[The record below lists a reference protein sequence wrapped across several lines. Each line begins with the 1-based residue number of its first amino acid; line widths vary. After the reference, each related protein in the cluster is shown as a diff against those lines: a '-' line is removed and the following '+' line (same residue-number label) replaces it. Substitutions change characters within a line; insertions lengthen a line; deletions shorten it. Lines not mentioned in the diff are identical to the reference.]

1 MSWKK
6 VYDKLSTQNFIILLI
21 LGSASFFFMNSRFT
35 LGIILGGILSIAN
48 FHLFQETI
56 SRIFSSEAVLRNK
69 KKIVMIK
76 FYFRLAILSIIIYI
90 VITIGFVDLVG
101 LAIGLSIILLSIIG
115 FGILAVWRT
124 SADSI
129 K

>member
-6 VYDKLSTQNFIILLI
+6 VYDELSTQNFIILLI

-48 FHLFQETI
+48 FHLFQGTI
-56 SRIFSSEAVLRNK
+56 ARIFSSEPVSRNK

-90 VITIGFVDLVG
+90 VITIGFVDLLG
-101 LAIGLSIILLSIIG
+101 LAIGLSITLLSIIG
-115 FGILAVWRT
+115 FGILAFWRT
-124 SADSI
+124 SADST